1 MDTMNNYNRDSQ
13 YEIDSEPI
21 YDIAC
26 EKMVLSTLIIS
37 YSAVVDTDEILDESC
52 FRDLKHQQIFSA
64 IRYVFR
70 NGDTPDMISVSAR
83 LASTGSSV
91 SSLEIAEL
99 CVNSCSTLE
108 IIPRAYRLKEL
119 AIRRKI
125 RKIGQKLVSI
135 SSNEI
140 SPIDEIQNL
149 AKSEIDSMFEDSA
162 TQFETLSDTYKQL
175 QEQMLLNHDMPEGAI
190 LGTPTGFPAL
200 DNNGGL
206 LPSDLVIVGA
216 ETSQGKTSFATALA
230 LSAIKH
236 GDGVAFYSMEM
247 MPIQLASRIA
257 SMQSRIPSSKILSK
271 KMDIDEIYKIDRSM
285 ENIDMSKMY
294 FDGRSSSSLDS
305 ILMSIR
311 SMKLKY
317 NIKGAVVD
325 YLQLVN
331 IKTEKLNREQSVAKC
346 ARDLKNLAKELGIW
360 IIAISQLSRD
370 PRSPIPNK
378 SRLRDS
384 GQIEEAADNIILIY
398 RPDKNNKYPEPYA
411 NVQTR
416 GTALVMVDKGRNT
429 GTTDFICGFD
439 PHNTLFYPLYPEEI
453 ERMKTGFY
461 TPSTPE
467 DQLEEN
473 IPF

>member
-1 MDTMNNYNRDSQ
+1 
-13 YEIDSEPI
+13 
-21 YDIAC
+21 
-26 EKMVLSTLIIS
+26 
-37 YSAVVDTDEILDESC
+37 
-52 FRDLKHQQIFSA
+52 
-64 IRYVFR
+64 
-70 NGDTPDMISVSAR
+70 MISVSAR

-271 KMDIDEIYKIDRSM
+271 KMDIDEIYKVDRSM

-360 IIAISQLSRD
+360 IIAISQLSR
-370 PRSPIPNK
+370 
-378 SRLRDS
+378 
-384 GQIEEAADNIILIY
+384 NIQNHTQTY
-398 RPDKNNKYPEPYA
+398 RPE
-411 NVQTR
+411 VQ
-416 GTALVMVDKGRNT
+416 L
-429 GTTDFICGFD
+429 
-439 PHNTLFYPLYPEEI
+439 
-453 ERMKTGFY
+453 
-461 TPSTPE
+461 
-467 DQLEEN
+467 
-473 IPF
+473 